1 VKALVV
7 LIVAGCHREPAV
19 DPIKRGLV
27 LVEAGSC
34 NDCHTPMKF
43 DPKLNMPVPQMDR
56 MLSGHPADAPDPATQ
71 LAKDDQAVIGP
82 TFTSFGLP
90 FGIAYAANLTPDKAT
105 GLGTWTRQMFIAAMR
120 TGRHQGGQGRPIL
133 PPMPW
138 LNLAQLS
145 DDDLG
150 AIFAY
155 LMSIPP
161 ISNRVPEP
169 KVPAPVYD
177 EIAKQYA
184 MILGAH

>member
-1 VKALVV
+1 MKSALLV
-7 LIVAGCHREPAV
+7 LVIAGCGAAET
-19 DPIKRGLV
+19 DPVKRGLV
-27 LVEAGSC
+27 LVQAGSC

-43 DPKLNMPVPQMDR
+43 DPKLGMPVPQMDR
-56 MLSGHPADAPDPATQ
+56 MLSGHPADAPDPTTS

-90 FGIAYAANLTPDKAT
+90 FGIAYAANLTPDVAT
-105 GLGTWTRQMFIAAMR
+105 GLGRWTRQTFIAAMR
-120 TGRHQGGQGRPIL
+120 TGRHQGTEGRPIL

-138 LNLAQLS
+138 LSLAQLS

-150 AIFAY
+150 SIFAY
-155 LMSIPP
+155 LRSIPP
-161 ISNRVPEP
+161 ISNHVPEP
-169 KVPAPVYD
+169 KVPEPVYD